1 MLVPWR
7 AEDYS
12 QAIFLTL
19 WMVSLY
25 APIAEPHTA
34 RDAARCLEG
43 HQNGRP
49 IQRDAAKER
58 TKRPEWE
65 AEIKG
70 AGLWSI
76 GIVKGVD

>member
-1 MLVPWR
+1 MRLSPSRTPR
-7 AEDYS
+7 A
-12 QAIFLTL
+12 TR
-19 WMVSLY
+19 
-25 APIAEPHTA
+25 P
-34 RDAARCLEG
+34 DALQG

-49 IQRDAAKER
+49 IQHDAAKER